1 MFRRVFLQ
9 TAVVLLL
16 CLSVCL
22 CALAQ
27 TPTALPYT
35 MTTYAGVS
43 PITTSGTQCPG
54 LPSGVKSTDAY
65 GDGCLAFNG
74 AFGSAGRGGVVV
86 DAFGNVF
93 VSDDIYNVV
102 HMIDSSTGIMSVAAG
117 GNTAVPSSCSSTNKV
132 DSAGDGCIA
141 ATQTYVKGQRGMG
154 IDPWGNLLLAGYS
167 DNMLHVVC
175 RAASPYCTTAQIGTM
190 QLLAGCVA
198 TKGGSATSGV
208 GANNTPAASVGT
220 SCTTSLGEVDAP
232 RGITSDIYGNVYF
245 ADTNSSRWRVILG
258 QKTSSY
264 FSGNN
269 PLWTALGVYNASLT
283 AGYAYTVVNISGTS
297 TTTGG
302 TATTKGATC
311 SVTTNSTTYS
321 GTALDTY
328 GDGCPFEFS
337 SVDAASGYTNG
348 VAVDAA
354 GNMLFADPT
363 HGLRVFF
370 VSGAGTAG
378 AAMMA
383 AIMAYN
389 SSVTP
394 QSGFIYMLAGGAS
407 STPGSTPIAGN
418 AATFD
423 SSLVRVAVSPQGNIY
438 LGDTSRVFFYDINTG
453 YIRALFT
460 GSSNVTAGSYCNGS
474 SGQKS
479 LSAYSDGCPAS
490 QSVFSNSNGLSV
502 AVDPQGNL
510 YLYDA
515 TSSSST
521 MLVRKVL
528 AQGLAGQSLG
538 NTLTQTFQMH
548 LPETAAGTVSGATA
562 TLSATPDVT
571 AASPACTQNAD
582 ESVDCSV
589 TVTAAPSAA
598 GLRSAALTVA
608 LPSGSWENAQQ
619 SIALNGTVSGSV
631 LAIDDATSA
640 GVGLPNTTTILGSYS
655 PSAIAADGAGNVY
668 AAAGTAIYEYVAASS
683 TVNTLATTL
692 SGSATSIA
700 IDPAGDIFYTVI
712 GATTIQELTLSTA
725 GSPSTYTVTA
735 LSYAPTGGTAA
746 PQAVATDAYGNV
758 YVADLQ
764 SGGSSIYK
772 LNQSGNTL
780 QSQTTV
786 ASGLTNPVSIAVDRT
801 GNVFVADEGAG
812 DVYKMAPSVSSSTG
826 VYSYTKTT
834 VLSSVTPVSVA
845 VDPAGDVYLQDK
857 PSETVLDVPL
867 SGPSSFTVLSG
878 LSSPAGLAVDGLG
891 RVYSLDTSTA
901 GITQVQRS
909 AIMENFGSSTTT
921 TFSAT
926 LSDVGSLAS
935 SAQTAT
941 ATTGAQAADFTLA
954 GGSSN
959 GCTFTSSLLNALS
972 VGQTC
977 TLTAA
982 FPALGNS
989 QQTDYIAFGLTSP
1002 ATSTIGVLTL
1012 TGLADTEAFPTTTVI
1027 GAESPSS
1034 PVYSPSGTEVS
1045 FPITVTASSSSS
1057 DGIVTNNTS
1066 GPTTSDY
1073 VTVSV
1078 DGGAGTNYYFTST
1091 NGLSASLTLNLS
1103 ALTAV
1108 THSFKVT
1115 FPLQG
1120 EFLPSQASS
1129 GNFPIGQISTSVSW
1143 TPAVT
1148 TQQVSTPIGASVLN
1162 AAVTPTQ
1169 SGHFV
1174 YSVTAQPSC
1183 SSTSS
1188 GTSSANTIDAST
1200 YLPIGTYTLYA
1211 TFCPSDST
1219 DIATATGSV
1228 SGYTVTQATATAA
1241 VGATT
1246 NVVAADGT
1254 GNYTSL
1260 SAALAALPTTGG
1272 AIYIKPGT
1280 YTGQNAISYPNVS
1293 LRGLG
1298 GDPTQVVLA
1307 AEDGAFSNPYTGYM
1321 GTGIGSGN
1329 ASANGDQGS
1338 STLDVSKSYYMG
1350 QTAGS
1355 TNSPVGLTNTTQYTP
1370 TNFYAEYLT
1379 VQNTWNTDST
1389 TKSNYSNYNSAC
1401 QLLPPAIQNTYTL
1414 QQLYNGISYSGT
1426 SYGQCSSQALAL
1438 WLTGDQAILNNVNL
1452 ISQQDTLYAGS
1463 QGCTGS
1469 TCTPARQYVWKGTI
1483 AGNVDYVFGDGATVF
1498 DQTNFLT
1505 TWHGTTATGTETI
1518 EAQNKRFQTGGSGDY
1533 LSGYVCNGCTLMSES
1548 TGMTN
1553 LYYGR
1558 PYGTYSTWIML
1569 NDYVDQVNKVGWIE
1583 FTGDN
1588 NLPTSTYAEYNSM
1601 PYTDPA
1607 PLGTFPYPCEVF
1619 NGDPSLLY
1627 YNNCSSATPGAVATS
1642 GGNSGSG
1649 VTSTS
1654 SRESYSSPL
1663 TAAGAV
1669 PYYPINFLS
1678 TTVPTQFY
1686 TGFTSSWNPATALA
1700 SQVNAFAPA
1709 GLLNAQAP
1717 GTPIT
1722 ILGRP
1727 RTPGAGVVPTGTYAF
1742 YDSLGTNQVCSAAS
1756 SSCTSLASG
1765 SLDNSGEAY
1774 LTTTSLAA
1782 GVHYLTMV
1790 YGGDSNFTASTSAT
1804 YAVHVLTASQTA
1816 TTTTL
1821 SVNNA
1826 SSTYGTAV
1834 TGTVTLSPVTA
1845 DGTVTIL
1852 LDGSATTTCTL
1863 SSGSCSWS
1871 ISGIS
1876 TGSHTLLAIY
1886 SGDSNY
1892 GWSQSSSVPI
1902 AVVAPVATGD
1912 PRPVAEPSF
1921 PSVCQQLTAT
1931 LQTDISIQDL
1941 DASVDSTT
1949 TNIDGARIQA
1959 ALNACAG
1966 TGKAVELSMD
1976 STSTYNAFL
1985 SGPLSMPSNVNLLVD
2000 PNVTLYFSRNV
2011 QDYDA
2016 VSGTHTCGTINAG
2029 TNTANCLP
2037 LIDIPGTSTNVGIM
2051 GNGKLNGRGG
2061 DTLFNTFTS
2070 SGYSMPATPTWWN
2083 LASQA
2088 NGEGNQQ
2095 NPRFIQIEGS
2105 ASNVTLYKI
2114 TILNSP
2120 NFHVSTTGPVSGL
2133 TAWGVKIVT
2142 PTAARNTDGIDPGSV
2157 TNATVAHSWISDGDD
2172 NVAVGGHTN
2181 PSANISVVNNRF
2193 FAGHGESIGSLTD
2206 HGVSNVLYDHN
2217 MLAGN
2222 DFAGYGSAQ
2231 WGLAA
2236 DTNSTGIRIKSA
2248 NDRGGL
2254 VTNIQYSNSC
2264 ILDHKADIQFTPYYS
2279 AEDTGSYPDYTNILM
2294 QNLIFENDAGGS
2306 GTVELTG
2313 EFNSNSGGT
2322 PVIYPLGLTMDNVT
2336 FPSALSS
2343 LVNSTSPVE
2352 GTSVWNGSYS
2362 GGTSEYTNLT
2372 LGPGTVSGNF
2382 LTAYS
2387 TLVNNPVNF
2396 DTLTNNI
2403 SLGSLDSPSCD
2414 FTYLAPELTGPQGVA
2429 QTIVAGN
2436 AANLDLILT
2445 PAVGGAPYPTGSVTL
2460 TDTST
2465 SNTFTG
2471 TLSGTGDTLIVTI
2484 PASDLTAGKHV
2495 FQATYAGDSNYSVP
2509 AADQTFGNY
2518 TVNVVTNVTSSVS
2531 IKTSGLAYSRSTK
2544 TGTETFTITNTGS
2557 STITGPI
2564 DLVLVISNSAVK
2576 AANATGTFLGNP
2588 YWSAAGSLAPG
2599 AAVTISVSFS
2609 YTLGAV
2615 FTTTPTVYSGGF
2627 N

>member
-9 TAVVLLL
+9 TAVAPLL

-27 TPTALPYT
+27 TPVALPYT

-54 LPSGVKSTDAY
+54 LPSGVKSTGLY
-65 GDGCLAFNG
+65 GDGCLALNG
-74 AFGSAGRGGVVV
+74 AFSTTSRGGVVV

-93 VSDDIYNVV
+93 VSDDVYNVV
-102 HMIDSSTGIMSVAAG
+102 HMIDASTGIMTVAAG
-117 GNTAVPSSCSSTNKV
+117 GNASVPSSCSSASKV
-132 DSAGDGCIA
+132 DSSGDGCIA
-141 ATQTYVKGQRGMG
+141 ATQTYIKGQRGIG

-190 QLLAGCVA
+190 QLLAGCVT
-198 TKGGSATSGV
+198 TKGSGATGGL

-220 SCTTSLGEVDAP
+220 SCTTSLGEVGAP
-232 RGITSDIYGNVYF
+232 RGAAADIYGNVYF

-258 QKTSSY
+258 PQTSSY

-283 AGYAYTVVNISGTS
+283 AGYAYTVVNMAGTGTGTS
-297 TTTGG
+297 G
-302 TATTKGATC
+302 TATTKGALC
-311 SVTTNSTTYS
+311 SVTTNGTTYS
-321 GTALDTY
+321 GTALDTF
-328 GDGCPFEFS
+328 GDGCPFALS
-337 SVDAASGYTNG
+337 SVYASSGATNG

-354 GNMLFADPT
+354 GNMLFTDPT

-378 AAMMA
+378 AAMA
-383 AIMAYN
+383 NAIKVDN
-389 SSVTP
+389 TGVTP
-394 QSGFIYMLAGGAS
+394 QPGFIYMLAGGGS
-407 STPGSTPIAGN
+407 STPGSTPILGS

-423 SSLVRVAVSPQGNIY
+423 SSLVRVAVGPQGNIY
-438 LGDTSRVFFYDINTG
+438 LGDTNRVFFFDINTG

-460 GSSNVTAGSYCNGS
+460 GGANVTAGNYCSGS

-479 LSAYSDGCPAS
+479 LSAYSDGCPAA
-490 QSVFSNSNGLSV
+490 QSNFSNSSGLSV
-502 AVDPQGNL
+502 AVDAQGNL

-515 TSSSST
+515 ASSTST

-538 NTLTQTFQMH
+538 NTLTQTFRIH

-562 TLSATPDVT
+562 ILSATPDVT

-582 ESVDCSV
+582 ESVDCNV
-589 TVTAAPSAA
+589 TVTAAPVAA

-608 LPSGSWENAQQ
+608 LPSGSWENAEQ

-640 GVGLPNTTTILGSYS
+640 GTSLANTAAILGSYS
-655 PSAIAADGAGNVY
+655 PSTIAADGAGNIY
-668 AAAGTAIYEYVAASS
+668 AAVGTAIYEYVAASS
-683 TVNTLATTL
+683 TVNTLAATL
-692 SGSATSIA
+692 TGSATSIA
-700 IDPAGDIFYTVI
+700 IDPAGNIFYTVS
-712 GATTIQELTLSTA
+712 GATAIQELTLSAA
-725 GSPSTYTVTA
+725 GSPSTYAATT
-735 LSYAPTGGTAA
+735 LSYTPTSGTAA

-758 YVADLQ
+758 YVADYQ

-780 QSQTTV
+780 QSQTIV
-786 ASGLTNPVSIAVDRT
+786 ASGLANPVALAVDRT
-801 GNVFVADEGAG
+801 GNVFVADQAANA
-812 DVYKMAPSVSSSTG
+812 VYKLAPSVSSSTG
-826 VYSYTKTT
+826 LYSYAKTT
-834 VLSSVTPVSVA
+834 VLSSVIPVSVA
-845 VDPAGDVYLQDK
+845 VDPAGDVYFQDK
-857 PSETVLDVPL
+857 TSEIVMDVPL
-867 SGPSSFTVLSG
+867 SGPGSFTVLSG

-891 RVYSLDTSTA
+891 RVYSLDASAA
-901 GITQVQRS
+901 GILQVQRG
-909 AIMENFGSSTTT
+909 AIAENFGSSTAT

-926 LSDVGSLAS
+926 LSNVGDLAS

-941 ATTGAQAADFTLA
+941 PTTGAQAADFTLA
-954 GGSSN
+954 GGSGN

-972 VGQTC
+972 VGQAC
-977 TLTAA
+977 TMTAA
-982 FPALGNS
+982 FPALGNTE
-989 QQTDYIAFGLTSP
+989 QTDYIAFGLTSP
-1002 ATSTIGVLTL
+1002 ATATIGFLTL
-1012 TGLADTEAFPTTTVI
+1012 TGLADTEAFATSTAI
-1027 GAESPSS
+1027 GAESPAS
-1034 PVYSPSGTEVS
+1034 PIYSASGTEVS
-1045 FPITVTASSSSS
+1045 FPITVTASSSST

-1066 GPTTSDY
+1066 GPTTSNY

-1078 DGGAGTNYYFTST
+1078 DGGTGTNYYFTSAS
-1091 NGLSASLTLNLS
+1091 GLSASLTLNLS
-1103 ALTAV
+1103 GLTAV
-1108 THSFKVT
+1108 AHSFKVT

-1120 EFLPSQASS
+1120 AFLVSS
-1129 GNFPIGQISTSVSW
+1129 ATSGSFPIGQISTSVSW

-1148 TQQVSTPIGASVLN
+1148 TQQVSAPIGTTVLN

-1174 YSVTAQPSC
+1174 YSVTAQPGC
-1183 SSTSS
+1183 SSTGS

-1219 DIATATGSV
+1219 DIAVATASV
-1228 SGYTVTQATATAA
+1228 SNYTVTRATTTAA

-1260 SAALAALPTTGG
+1260 SAALVALPTTGG
-1272 AIYIKPGT
+1272 AIYLKPGT
-1280 YTGQNAISYPNVS
+1280 YTGQNTISYPNVS

-1298 GDPTQVVLA
+1298 GDPTQVVLI
-1307 AEDGAFSNPYTGYM
+1307 AEDGAFSSPYTGYL
-1321 GTGIGSGN
+1321 GTGTGAGN
-1329 ASANGDQGS
+1329 ANANGDQGS

-1350 QTAGS
+1350 QTTGS
-1355 TNSPVGLTNTTQYTP
+1355 TSSPVGLTNATQYAP
-1370 TNFYAEYLT
+1370 TNFYAEYLSI
-1379 VQNTWNTDST
+1379 QNTWNTDST
-1389 TKSNYSNYNSAC
+1389 AKSNYANYNSAC
-1401 QLLPPAIQNTYTL
+1401 QLLPSAIQNTYTL
-1414 QQLYNGISYSGT
+1414 QQLYNGVSYSGT

-1438 WLTGDQAILNNVNL
+1438 WLTGDQAILNSVNL
-1452 ISQQDTLYAGS
+1452 GSQQDTLYAGS
-1463 QGCTGS
+1463 QGCTSS

-1483 AGNVDYVFGDGATVF
+1483 VGDVDYVFGDGATVF
-1498 DQTNFLT
+1498 DQTSFLT

-1518 EAQNKRFQTGGSGDY
+1518 EAQNKKFPTGGSGDY

-1548 TGMTN
+1548 AGMTN

-1558 PYGTYSTWIML
+1558 PWGTYSTWIML
-1569 NDYVDQVNKVGWIE
+1569 NNYVDQVNKAGWIE

-1601 PYTDPA
+1601 AYTDPT
-1607 PLGTFPYPCEVF
+1607 PLGTAPYPCEVF

-1627 YNNCSSATPGAVATS
+1627 YNNCSNATTGAVATS
-1642 GGNSGSG
+1642 GGNIGSG
-1649 VTSTS
+1649 VASTG
-1654 SRESYSSPL
+1654 SRESYSSQL
-1663 TAAGAV
+1663 TAAAAV

-1678 TTVPTQFY
+1678 TTVPTQSY
-1686 TGFTSSWNPATALA
+1686 TGFTSSWNPAAALA
-1700 SQVNAFAPA
+1700 SQVNAFVPA
-1709 GLLNAQAP
+1709 TVLNAQAP

-1727 RTPGAGVVPTGTYAF
+1727 RTPGAGVTPTGTYAF
-1742 YDSLGTNQVCSAAS
+1742 YNSPGTNQVCSGAS
-1756 SSCTSLASG
+1756 GSCTLLVSG

-1804 YAVHVLTASQTA
+1804 YAVHVLASSQTP
-1816 TTTTL
+1816 TTTAL
-1821 SVNNA
+1821 SVSNS
-1826 SSTYGTAV
+1826 SSTLGTPV
-1834 TGTVTLSPVTA
+1834 TGTVTLSPAIA
-1845 DGTVTIL
+1845 DGAVAIL
-1852 LDGSATTTCTL
+1852 LDGSAAATCTL
-1863 SSGSCSWS
+1863 SSGSCAWS

-1876 TGSHTLLAIY
+1876 TGSHTLLASY
-1886 SGDSNY
+1886 PGDGSF
-1892 GWSQSSSVPI
+1892 GWSQSFSVPI

-1912 PRPVAEPSF
+1912 TRTVTEPSV

-1931 LQTDISIQDL
+1931 LQTDTSIQDL

-1966 TGKAVELSMD
+1966 TGNAVELSMD

-1985 SGPLSMPSNVNLLVD
+1985 TGPLSMPSNVALLVD

-2016 VSGTHTCGTINAG
+2016 VSGMHTCGTINAAS
-2029 TNTANCLP
+2029 NTANCLP

-2051 GNGKLNGRGG
+2051 GYGKLNGRGG
-2061 DTLFNTFTS
+2061 DTLFSTFTT

-2088 NGEGNQQ
+2088 NGQGNQQ
-2095 NPRFIQIEGS
+2095 NPRFIQIDSG
-2105 ASNVTLYKI
+2105 ATNVTLYKI
-2114 TILNSP
+2114 TLLNSP
-2120 NFHVSTTGPVSGL
+2120 NFHVSTTGKVSGL
-2133 TAWGVKIVT
+2133 MAWGVKIVT

-2157 TNATVAHSWISDGDD
+2157 TNGTIAYSWISDGDD
-2172 NVAVGGHTN
+2172 NVAVGGHSN
-2181 PSANISVVNNRF
+2181 PSANISVVHNHF

-2279 AEDTGSYPDYTNILM
+2279 AGDTNSYPDYTNILM
-2294 QNLIFENDAGGS
+2294 QNLIFANDAGGS

-2322 PVIYPLGLTMDNVT
+2322 PVTYPLGLTMDNVT

-2352 GTSVWNGSYS
+2352 GASVWNGSYS

-2372 LGPGTVSGNF
+2372 LGPGLVSANF
-2382 LTAYS
+2382 LTAYNALVGNS
-2387 TLVNNPVNF
+2387 VNN
-2396 DTLTNNI
+2396 DTLTNNM
-2403 SLGSLDSPSCD
+2403 SLAALDSPSCD
-2414 FTYLAPELTGPQGVA
+2414 FTYLAPELTGPHGVA

-2436 AANLDLILT
+2436 PANLDAILT

-2471 TLSGTGDTLIVTI
+2471 TLSGTGDTLVVAI

-2495 FQATYAGDSNYSVP
+2495 FQATYTGDSNYTVP
-2509 AADQTFGNY
+2509 TADQTFGNY
-2518 TVNVVTNVTSSVS
+2518 PVNVVANVTSSVS
-2531 IKTSGLAYSRSTK
+2531 VKASGLGYSRATK
-2544 TGTETFTITNTGS
+2544 TGTATFTITNAGS
-2557 STITGPI
+2557 STIAAPI
-2564 DLVLVISNSAVK
+2564 DMALAISNSAVK

-2588 YWSAAGSLAPG
+2588 YWTSAGSLAPG
-2599 AAVTISVSFS
+2599 ASVTISTSFS

-2627 N
+2627 